1 MKIAVYSIA
10 LNEAQFVERWYE
22 SAKKAD
28 YILIAD
34 TGSVDDT
41 VNIGR
46 SLGINVFNIS
56 IKPWRFDDAR
66 NAALSLIPEDI
77 DYCISLD
84 LDEVLSENWRE
95 ELEKLDSSITRPLHK
110 LVTHIENIGDPGLE
124 FEALR
129 IHARHGY
136 RWKYPVHES
145 VGPYGI
151 EEKKQ
156 STNIKIYH
164 LPDHSKSREQYLPLL
179 EMAVKEDPSS
189 DRNSHYYARELYYR
203 IRYEDA
209 AKEFRRHLS
218 LPTSVWKPERCESMR
233 YLAKC
238 EPHNAEFW
246 LRQAIEECPE
256 RREPYVDLSQFY
268 YDKQDWD
275 QVKEFADK
283 ALSIKKKYLEYF
295 CEADA
300 WGWKP
305 YDLSALANYYL
316 GFYKEALEHGKMA
329 LGLKYDPRL
338 AQNVM
343 FYQDAVAG
351 GKSDVVSP

>member
-10 LNEAQFVERWYE
+10 LNEEQFVKRWYE
-22 SAKKAD
+22 SAKEAD

-34 TGSVDDT
+34 TGSTDKT
-41 VNIGR
+41 VEIAK

-56 IKPWRFDDAR
+56 ISPWRFDDAR
-66 NAALSLIPEDI
+66 NAALSLIPKDI

-84 LDEVLSENWRE
+84 LDEVLSPNWKKE
-95 ELEKLDSSITRPLHK
+95 FDKIESNVTRPLHK
-110 LVTHIENIGDPGLE
+110 LVTHISSIEEPGLE

-129 IHARHGY
+129 IHARNGY
-136 RWKYPVHES
+136 RWKYPIHES

-151 EEKKQ
+151 DEIKK
-156 STNIKIYH
+156 STEIKIYH
-164 LPDHSKSREQYLPLL
+164 LPDNKKSRGQYLNLL
-179 EMAVKEDPSS
+179 ELAAKEDPTS
-189 DRNSHYYARELYYR
+189 DRCAHYYARELTYYAR
-203 IRYEDA
+203 FDDA

-233 YLAKC
+233 YLARC
-238 EPHNAEFW
+238 EPEHAEFW
-246 LRQAIEECPE
+246 LRQAIAECPE
-256 RREPYVDLSQFY
+256 RREPFVDLSQYFY
-268 YDKQDWD
+268 EKQDWE
-275 QVKEFADK
+275 QVKEYAEK
-283 ALSIKKKYLEYF
+283 ALNIKTKYLEYF

-316 GFYKEALEHGKMA
+316 GNYEQALEHGKMA

-338 AQNVM
+338 VQNIM
-343 FYQDAVAG
+343 FYEKAISG
-351 GKSDVVSP
+351 GDSDVISS

>member
-10 LNEAQFVERWYE
+10 LNEEQFVKRWYE
-22 SAKKAD
+22 SAKEAD

-34 TGSVDDT
+34 TGSSDDT
-41 VNIGR
+41 VNLGK
-46 SLGINVFNIS
+46 SLGINVFKIS
-56 IKPWRFDDAR
+56 INPWRFDDAR
-66 NAALSLIPEDI
+66 NAALALIPEDI

-84 LDEVLSENWRE
+84 LDEVLSEGWRK
-95 ELEKLDSSITRPLHK
+95 ELEKLGPEVNRPLHK
-110 LVTHIENIGDPGLE
+110 LVTHIDQIGDPGLE

-129 IHARHGY
+129 IHARKGY

-145 VGPYGI
+145 VGPYGV

-164 LPDHSKSREQYLPLL
+164 LPDNLKSRSQYLPLL
-179 EMAVKEDPSS
+179 EMAVKEDPLS
-189 DRNSHYYARELYYR
+189 DRNSHYYAREMFYR
-203 IRYEDA
+203 LNYEGA
-209 AKEFRRHLS
+209 AKEFRRHLD
-218 LPTSVWKPERCESMR
+218 LPSSRWKPERCESMR

-238 EPHNAEFW
+238 EPENAEFW

-256 RREPYVDLSQFY
+256 RREPYVDLSQVY
-268 YDKQDWD
+268 YDKQDWE

-283 ALSIKKKYLEYF
+283 ALSIKSKYLEYF

-316 GFYKEALEHGKMA
+316 GFYEKALEHGKMA

-338 AQNVM
+338 VQNIM
-343 FYQDAVAG
+343 FYEKAVHGGEQDVL
-351 GKSDVVSP
+351 SS

>member
-10 LNEAQFVERWYE
+10 LNEEQFVKRWHD
-22 SAKKAD
+22 SAKDAD
-28 YILIAD
+28 YLLIAD
-34 TGSVDDT
+34 TGSSDNT
-41 VNIGR
+41 IEIAK
-46 SLGINVFNIS
+46 SLGINVFSIS
-56 IKPWRFDDAR
+56 INPWRFDDAR
-66 NAALSLIPEDI
+66 NAALSLLPKDI

-84 LDEVLSENWRE
+84 LDEVLSEGWRA
-95 ELEKLDSSITRPLHK
+95 ELEKIDLEITRPLHK
-110 LVTHIENIGDPGLE
+110 LVTHIDQIGDPGLE

-129 IHARHGY
+129 IHKRQGY

-145 VGPYGI
+145 VGSYGI

-164 LPDHSKSREQYLPLL
+164 LPDNLKSRSQYLTLL
-179 EMAVKEDPSS
+179 ALAVQEDPQS

-203 IRYEDA
+203 LSYEEA
-209 AKEFRRHLS
+209 AKEFRRHLG
-218 LPTSVWKPERCESMR
+218 LPSSVWKAERCESMR

-256 RREPYVDLSQFY
+256 RREPFVDLAQLY
-268 YDKQDWD
+268 YEKQDWE
-275 QVKEFADK
+275 QTKHFADQ
-283 ALSIKKKYLEYF
+283 ALLIKRKYLEYF

-305 YDLSALANYYL
+305 YDLAALANYYL
-316 GFYKEALEHGKMA
+316 GFYNEALEHGKMA

-338 AQNVM
+338 VDNVL
-343 FYQDAVAG
+343 FYDKAVNG
-351 GKSDVVSP
+351 GEPSVISS